1 MEIKAARG
9 KINVNKQKME
19 KFFPCYLILGE
30 RTIRRRNTEALA
42 QSLDIDLKIPSP
54 DIFLIAPQ
62 KNSSNSKQAS
72 ISIDQIRQLK
82 SHIFQKPVHHSYKFV
97 ILEDA
102 QELTLE
108 AQNALLKILEEPPTQ
123 VIVVLEARDKSQ
135 LLPTIRSR
143 VVSRI
148 FYNLKRPRESF
159 SLMGEG
165 KTLNQLEKLSQIT
178 NPQDWLDDQIL
189 LLHQSLKSK
198 LGDNNAKEILEIS
211 QMIEK
216 CIQAKKMIE
225 ANVNPKFVLF
235 NLVFNLQPQN

>member
-1 MEIKAARG
+1 
-9 KINVNKQKME
+9 ME

-30 RTIRRRNTEALA
+30 RTIRRKSTEALA
-42 QSLDIDLKIPSP
+42 ESLGIDLKAPSP

-62 KNSSNSKQAS
+62 KNSANSKQAS

-82 SHIFQKPVHHSYKFV
+82 SHIFQKPVHHPYKFV

-123 VIVVLEARDKSQ
+123 VIVVLEAHDKSQ

-143 VVSRI
+143 VLTRI
-148 FYNLKRPRESF
+148 LYNLKRPRENS
-159 SLMGEG
+159 SLMGKGEI
-165 KTLNQLEKLSQIT
+165 LNQLEKLSQIT
-178 NPQDWLDDQIL
+178 NPQDWLDNQIL
-189 LLHQSLKSK
+189 LLHQSLKNK
-198 LGDNNAKEILEIS
+198 LGDNNNKEILEIS

-225 ANVNPKFVLF
+225 ANVDPKFVLF
-235 NLVFNLQPQN
+235 NLVLTLS